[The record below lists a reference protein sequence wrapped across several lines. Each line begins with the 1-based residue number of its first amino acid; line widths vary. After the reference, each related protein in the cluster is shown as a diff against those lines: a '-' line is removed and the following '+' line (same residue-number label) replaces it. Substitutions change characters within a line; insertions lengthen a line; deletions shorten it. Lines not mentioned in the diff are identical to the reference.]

1 MKPLNRPMFRNG
13 GPIKEG
19 IMSGMR
25 EPLKNGGTP
34 SPQFNT
40 GLVGDERYPKTG
52 GRENHAFFL
61 APLAMQGIMAGARML
76 APRAIAAGAKAFG
89 RGFMTSPGKTGVFDK
104 GIGGMQRLRNLF
116 PTANFRNLPA
126 TVTRTKDRIPGA
138 SGSYSPINITQNK
151 MSFKDVLRSPEA
163 IGKAVRENP
172 ITAFVGAGQIKNI
185 PDIVSGGAG
194 LAADA
199 GLGAVNYLLGTD
211 FKRGKKDPEATG
223 GDTPIERLDKNK
235 TVASGDTGGDPN
247 TTAKTDAE
255 KQKINEDRINETKQ
269 KYYKLMGIDKMNKEA
284 VYDSLI
290 DASKV
295 IQAEGG
301 DLKGAIKS
309 GSLQTQLIDAI
320 SKNLDKSADLKKKI
334 DSAVLSAEIQK
345 DINKTKMSDFD
356 KQLAILGESGY
367 RKKALGE
374 TSVADMIAATKAK
387 GTLVNSDIVT
397 SFIEA
402 KGGKVTDTFDDTK
415 YQKWEK
421 NNTGKDEID
430 YITENFSTID
440 PGVYV
445 VNGKAVQ
452 IGISEEGKKTA
463 NYINLDT
470 IIG

>member
-1 MKPLNRPMFRNG
+1 MKTLNRPMFRYG

-19 IMSGMR
+19 IMDGMR
-25 EPLKNGGTP
+25 EPKKNGGSL

-61 APLAMQGIMAGARML
+61 APLAYQGIMAGARML

-89 RGFMTSPGKTGVFDK
+89 RGLATSPGTGTSVFGK
-104 GIGGMQRLRNLF
+104 GLTLGQRFKNLLPSGRFRDAGSKIPLGGRN
-116 PTANFRNLPA
+116 PNNLPVPFGSTMDA
-126 TVTRTKDRIPGA
+126 TGKL
-138 SGSYSPINITQNK
+138 S
-151 MSFKDVLRSPEA
+151 LRQSLTDPRRLGMA
-163 IGKAVRENP
+163 IRENP
-172 ITAFVGAGQIKNI
+172 ITAFTAAGQIKNI

-194 LAADA
+194 LIADA
-199 GLGAVNYLLGTD
+199 GLGATNYLLGTD
-211 FKRGKKDPEATG
+211 FKRGKKDPDATG

-235 TVASGDTGGDPN
+235 TVDSGGDPN
-247 TTAKTDAE
+247 TSTKTDAE
-255 KQKINEDRINETKQ
+255 KQKINEDRIQENKN

-284 VYDSLI
+284 TYDSLI
-290 DASKV
+290 DASKI

-309 GSLQTQLIDAI
+309 GSLQSQLISAI
-320 SKNLDKSADLKKKI
+320 SKNLDKSSDLKKKI
-334 DSAVLSAEIQK
+334 DAAVLQAEIQK
-345 DINKTKMSDFD
+345 DVNKTKMSDFD
-356 KQLAILGESGY
+356 KQLAILGPEGY

-374 TSVADMIAATKAK
+374 TSVADMVAATKAK
-387 GTLVNSDIVT
+387 GTLVNSDIVS
-397 SFIEA
+397 SFIES

-415 YQKWEK
+415 FQKWEK

-445 VNGKAVQ
+445 VNGRAVQ
-452 IGISEEGKKTA
+452 IGVGEDGKKTA
-463 NYINLDT
+463 NYVSLDT

>member
-1 MKPLNRPMFRNG
+1 MRPLNRPMFKYG

-19 IMSGMR
+19 IMDGMKDR
-25 EPLKNGGTP
+25 PRYFLGGLTTAG
-34 SPQFNT
+34 SV
-40 GLVGDERYPKTG
+40 L
-52 GRENHAFFL
+52 
-61 APLAMQGIMAGARML
+61 MAGLRAS
-76 APRAIAAGAKAFG
+76 PRFAKNIFQ
-89 RGFMTSPGKTGVFDK
+89 GFRSGKYISPFDSGITKT
-104 GIGGMQRLRNLF
+104 QRFRNLF
-116 PTANFRNLPA
+116 PTGNFRQTKPII
-126 TVTRTKDRIPGA
+126 TRSNKPTIDTKGA
-138 SGSYSPINITQNK
+138 DYSPINIKPGEKLGFGQIIKDPKRIGAAIAENPGLAISSPSLLYSAGEIGGPVVGSTLKGIANFLVPGTK
-151 MSFKDVLRSPEA
+151 FDPFKDK
-163 IGKAVRENP
+163 GN
-172 ITAFVGAGQIKNI
+172 IK
-185 PDIVSGGAG
+185 
-194 LAADA
+194 
-199 GLGAVNYLLGTD
+199 
-211 FKRGKKDPEATG
+211 ETG
-223 GDTPIERLDKNK
+223 GDTEIVRLDKNK

-247 TTAKTDAE
+247 TSAKTDAE

-284 VYDSLI
+284 TYDSLI
-290 DASKV
+290 DASKI

-309 GSLQTQLIDAI
+309 GSLQSQLISAI

-334 DSAVLSAEIQK
+334 DSAVLTAEIQK

-356 KQLAILGESGY
+356 KQLAILGPEGY
-367 RKKALGE
+367 RRKALGE
-374 TSVADMIAATKAK
+374 TSVAEMIAATKAK
-387 GTLVNSDIVT
+387 NTLVNSDIVT
-397 SFIEA
+397 SFIES

-415 YQKWEK
+415 FQKWEK

>member
-1 MKPLNRPMFRNG
+1 MFKYG

-19 IMSGMR
+19 IMTGMK
-25 EPLKNGGTP
+25 EKQAINTVGSPLAPKDETGRGGYAIPLLAGAGMAALRFLPAAYRGFRAARAYTP
-34 SPQFNT
+34 LSQNLGVKGRLIDIFKPKAGLSAPMAET
-40 GLVGDERYPKTG
+40 GAGAGFRVGSFLRSNPLTALPIAGMAIEGG
-52 GRENHAFFL
+52 GR
-61 APLAMQGIMAGARML
+61 
-76 APRAIAAGAKAFG
+76 AA
-89 RGFMTSPGKTGVFDK
+89 
-104 GIGGMQRLRNLF
+104 
-116 PTANFRNLPA
+116 
-126 TVTRTKDRIPGA
+126 
-138 SGSYSPINITQNK
+138 
-151 MSFKDVLRSPEA
+151 
-163 IGKAVRENP
+163 
-172 ITAFVGAGQIKNI
+172 
-185 PDIVSGGAG
+185 AG
-194 LAADA
+194 LAKMSPDLLRQYANAVIPFADPFTKKEEVPTKEEGT
-199 GLGAVNYLLGTD
+199 GL
-211 FKRGKKDPEATG
+211 KRGDGKTTNVGDITGTTKPGEAG
-223 GDTPIERLDKNK
+223 GT
-235 TVASGDTGGDPN
+235 TVKS
-247 TTAKTDAE
+247 DAE
-255 KQKINEDRINETKQ
+255 KQQINEDRINETKQ

-290 DASKV
+290 DASKI

-301 DLKGAIKS
+301 DLKGSIKS
-309 GSLQTQLIDAI
+309 GNLQTQLIDAI

-356 KQLAILGESGY
+356 KQLAILGPEGY

-374 TSVADMIAATKAK
+374 TSVADMVAATKAK

-402 KGGKVTDTFDDTK
+402 KGGQVTDTFDDTK

-445 VNGKAVQ
+445 VNGRAVQ
-452 IGISEEGKKTA
+452 IGIGEDGKKTA
-463 NYINLDT
+463 NYVDLST

>member
-1 MKPLNRPMFRNG
+1 MRPLNRPMFKYG

-19 IMSGMR
+19 IMTGMK
-25 EPLKNGGTP
+25 EKQAINTVG
-34 SPQFNT
+34 SP
-40 GLVGDERYPKTG
+40 
-52 GRENHAFFL
+52 L
-61 APLAMQGIMAGARML
+61 APKDETGRGGYAFPIIPALYGATMAGI
-76 APRAIAAGAKAFG
+76 RALPTVY
-89 RGFMTSPGKTGVFDK
+89 RGIRTASKFSPSQS
-104 GIGGMQRLRNLF
+104 GGFFRNLF
-116 PTANFRNLPA
+116 PTGRFTNVRP
-126 TVTRTKDRIPGA
+126 TITRSKTPTIDTKGA
-138 SGSYSPINITQNK
+138 DYSPIVINQGK
-151 MSFKDVLRSPEA
+151 RLGVFQSLKDPTRLGQA
-163 IGKAVRENP
+163 IRENP
-172 ITAFVGAGQIKNI
+172 FTAGTIGIGAAGQIKNI
-185 PDIVSGGAG
+185 PDIASGAVG
-194 LAADA
+194 LAADT
-199 GLGAVNYLLGTD
+199 GLGIANYILGTD

-223 GDTPIERLDKNK
+223 DAVAIERLDKNK
-235 TVASGDTGGDPN
+235 TVASGDTGGGDPN
-247 TTAKTDAE
+247 TSAKTDAE
-255 KQKINEDRINETKQ
+255 KQKINEDRIQETKN

-309 GSLQTQLIDAI
+309 GSLQSQLISAI

-334 DSAVLSAEIQK
+334 DQAVLSAEIQK

-356 KQLAILGESGY
+356 KQLAILGPEGY

-387 GTLVNSDIVT
+387 GTLVNSDIVS
-397 SFIEA
+397 SFIES

-415 YQKWEK
+415 FQKWEK
-421 NNTGKDEID
+421 NNSGKDEID

-445 VNGKAVQ
+445 VNGRAVQ
-452 IGISEEGKKTA
+452 IGIGEDGKKTA
-463 NYINLDT
+463 NYVDLST

>member
-1 MKPLNRPMFRNG
+1 MRPLNRPMFKYG

-19 IMSGMR
+19 IMHGMQD
-25 EPLKNGGTP
+25 GGLANNEGPRRAALVGNPVYPKGPDGRTGHFIPAVIGGVMSAARALPMVYRGFRSVRTLPGKGFVDKAKQFFTP
-34 SPQFNT
+34 SNPGFRQT
-40 GLVGDERYPKTG
+40 RPTITRSKTPTVKADGD
-52 GRENHAFFL
+52 
-61 APLAMQGIMAGARML
+61 
-76 APRAIAAGAKAFG
+76 
-89 RGFMTSPGKTGVFDK
+89 
-104 GIGGMQRLRNLF
+104 
-116 PTANFRNLPA
+116 
-126 TVTRTKDRIPGA
+126 
-138 SGSYSPINITQNK
+138 YSAINITPGKPLSVLQALKDPTRVGQFIRQNP
-151 MSFKDVLRSPEA
+151 L
-163 IGKAVRENP
+163 
-172 ITAFVGAGQIKNI
+172 TALTI
-185 PDIVSGGAG
+185 PTLPNVA
-194 LAADA
+194 
-199 GLGAVNYLLGTD
+199 LGAVKAAGPVALEAG
-211 FKRGKKDPEATG
+211 KRYIDAILPGEQFRGGDDPKVTG

-247 TTAKTDAE
+247 TSAKTDAE
-255 KQKINEDRINETKQ
+255 KQKITEDRIQETKN

-301 DLKGAIKS
+301 DLKGSIKS

-356 KQLAILGESGY
+356 KQLAILGPEGY

-387 GTLVNSDIVT
+387 GTLVNSDIVS

-415 YQKWEK
+415 FQKWEK

-445 VNGKAVQ
+445 VNGRAVQ
-452 IGISEEGKKTA
+452 IGISEDGKKTA
-463 NYINLDT
+463 NYVDLST